1 MNTALSPQSNNPISP
16 ASLADLLGAD
26 GLPYEA
32 LGAGVRDSLECL
44 AFAREFYA
52 LPEQLGP
59 GLDRFAGY
67 LREALQALAETRG
80 EAGLAADPQ
89 Q

>member
-1 MNTALSPQSNNPISP
+1 MNTALLPQNSSPISP
-16 ASLADLLGAD
+16 TVLADLLGVD
-26 GLPYEA
+26 GLTYEA

-44 AFAREFYA
+44 ALAREFYA
-52 LPEQLGP
+52 LPEQLSP

-80 EAGLAADPQ
+80 EAGLAADLQ